1 VSRPAAA
8 SPVSFEANV
17 ARLPHKGMPVVIEAD
32 AEQRAAL
39 AADHGL
45 LSVESWRA
53 ELLVEPWKR
62 NGVKVSGEVN
72 ADITQQCVVTL
83 EPLAARIS
91 EEVSGLYFPE
101 DSKLGRL
108 GFHAAGEV
116 HLDAEGPDGPET
128 FSGDTI
134 DVGALAEEFFGLA
147 IDPYPRSEGA
157 SLAEAGAADEPEI
170 RGPLYEKLNS
180 LRRKL

>member
-1 VSRPAAA
+1 
-8 SPVSFEANV
+8 
-17 ARLPHKGMPVVIEAD
+17 
-32 AEQRAAL
+32 
-39 AADHGL
+39 
-45 LSVESWRA
+45 
-53 ELLVEPWKR
+53 
-62 NGVKVSGEVN
+62 VKVSGQVE

-128 FSGDTI
+128 FTGDTI

-147 IDPYPRSEGA
+147 IDPYPRSDGA
-157 SLAEAGAADEPEI
+157 SLAAASAPDDPENH
-170 RGPLYEKLNS
+170 GPLYEKLDS

>member
-1 VSRPAAA
+1 
-8 SPVSFEANV
+8 VSFEANV
-17 ARLPHKGMPVVIEAD
+17 ARLPHKGMPVIIDAD
-32 AEQRAAL
+32 AAQRERL

-62 NGVKVSGEVN
+62 NGVKVSGQVE

-128 FSGDTI
+128 FAGDTI

-147 IDPYPRSEGA
+147 IDPYPRSDGA
-157 SLAEAGAADEPEI
+157 SLTAAGAPDDPENH
-170 RGPLYEKLNS
+170 GPLYEKLDS